1 MAVDNFYYTEG
12 NKKMD
17 DRLATEIAG
26 LKLANPIM
34 LASGILGY
42 TGVSLKSGIEA
53 GAGAVVT
60 KSLGLE
66 PRTGYPNPTVVQV
79 DCGLLNA
86 MGLPNP
92 GISHF
97 KEEMKELKNTGAP
110 TIVSI
115 YGYSSAEF
123 AQVAETAAKMGADA
137 IELNVSCPH
146 VKKAGA
152 EIGCDPQLLT
162 EVVEEV
168 KKKVDKPVIVKLTPN
183 VANIG
188 KIAEAAE
195 KAGADAITAINTV
208 KAMSIEIETGRP
220 LLANKFGGLSGPAI
234 KPIALRCVYDVYRS
248 VDVPVIGCG
257 GISSW
262 QDAIEF
268 MLAGAS
274 AVQIGTAIAFKGVS
288 VFSSVA
294 KGIHAYL
301 EKKGFKNAKE
311 LVGLAHNY

>member
-1 MAVDNFYYTEG
+1 
-12 NKKMD
+12 MD

-26 LKLANPIM
+26 LKLANPTM

-42 TGVSLKSGIEA
+42 TGLSLKSVIE
-53 GAGAVVT
+53 AGAVVT
-60 KSLGLE
+60 KSMGLE

-97 KEEMKELKNTGAP
+97 KEEMKELKNTGVP
-110 TIVSI
+110 TILSV
-115 YGYSSAEF
+115 YGFSSEEF
-123 AQVAETAAKMGADA
+123 VKVAETAVKMGADA

-152 EIGCDPQLLT
+152 EIGCDPLLLT
-162 EVVEEV
+162 EIVKEV

-188 KIAEAAE
+188 EIAKATER
-195 KAGADAITAINTV
+195 AGADAITAINTV
-208 KAMSIEIETGRP
+208 KAMAIEIETGRP
-220 LLANKFGGLSGPAI
+220 ILANKFGGLSGPAI
-234 KPIALRCVYDVYRS
+234 KPIAVRCVYDVFRS

-257 GISSW
+257 GITSW
-262 QDAIEF
+262 KDAIEF
-268 MLAGAS
+268 ILAGAS
-274 AVQIGTAIAFKGVS
+274 AVQIGTAVAFKDVG

-294 KGIHAYL
+294 KGIDTYL
-301 EKKGFKNAKE
+301 QRKGFKNVKE
-311 LVGLAHNY
+311 LVGLAHKF

>member
-1 MAVDNFYYTEG
+1 
-12 NKKMD
+12 MD
-17 DRLATEIAG
+17 DCLATEIAG
-26 LKLANPIM
+26 LKLGNPTM

-42 TGVSLKSGIEA
+42 TGLSLKSVIEA

-66 PRTGYPNPTVVQV
+66 QRTGYPNPTVVQV

-97 KEEMKELKNTGAP
+97 KEEIKQLKSTGVP
-110 TIVSI
+110 TILSI
-115 YGYSSAEF
+115 YGYSSEEF
-123 AQVAETAAKMGADA
+123 AKVAETAAKMGADA

-146 VKKAGA
+146 IKKAGA
-152 EIGCDPQLLT
+152 EIGCDPVLLT
-162 EVVEEV
+162 EIVEEV
-168 KKKVDKPVIVKLTPN
+168 KKKVAKPVLVKLTPN

-188 KIAEAAE
+188 EIAKAAE
-195 KAGADAITAINTV
+195 EAGADAITAINTV

-234 KPIALRCVYDVYRS
+234 KPIAVRCVYDVYRS

-257 GISSW
+257 GITGW

-288 VFSSVA
+288 VFSSVTE
-294 KGIHAYL
+294 GIDTYL
-301 EKKGFKNAKE
+301 KRKGFENVKE

>member
-1 MAVDNFYYTEG
+1 
-12 NKKMD
+12 MD

-26 LKLANPIM
+26 LKLANPTM

-42 TGVSLKSGIEA
+42 TGLSLKSIMEA

-60 KSLGLE
+60 KSMGLE
-66 PRTGYPNPTVVQV
+66 PRTGYPNPTVVQT

-97 KEEMKELKNTGAP
+97 KEEMKELKSTGVP
-110 TIVSI
+110 TILSI
-115 YGYSSAEF
+115 YGYSSEEF
-123 AQVAETAAKMGADA
+123 VKVAETAVTMGADA
-137 IELNVSCPH
+137 VELNVSCPH
-146 VKKAGA
+146 VEKAGA
-152 EIGCDPQLLT
+152 EIGCDPLLLT
-162 EVVEEV
+162 EIVKEV
-168 KKKVDKPVIVKLTPN
+168 KKQVNIPVIVKLTPN

-188 KIAEAAE
+188 EIAKAAE

-208 KAMSIEIETGRP
+208 KAMAIEIETGRP
-220 LLANKFGGLSGPAI
+220 ILANKFGGLSGPAI
-234 KPIALRCVYDVYRS
+234 KPIAIRCVYDVYQS

-257 GISSW
+257 GITTW

-294 KGIHAYL
+294 KGIDTYL
-301 EKKGFKNAKE
+301 KNKSFKNVKE

>member
-1 MAVDNFYYTEG
+1 
-12 NKKMD
+12 
-17 DRLATEIAG
+17 
-26 LKLANPIM
+26 
-34 LASGILGY
+34 SGILGY
-42 TGVSLKSGIEA
+42 TELSLKSVIEA

-60 KSLGLE
+60 KTMGKE
-66 PRTGYPNPTVVQV
+66 PRSGYPNPTVVQT

-92 GISHF
+92 GISHL
-97 KEEMKELKNTGAP
+97 KEEMKQLKTAGAP

-115 YGYSSAEF
+115 YGYSPEEF
-123 AQVAETAAKMGADA
+123 AEVAETAAEMGAGA

-152 EIGCDPQLLT
+152 EIGCDPHLLA
-162 EVVEEV
+162 EIVKEV
-168 KKKVDKPVIVKLTPN
+168 KKKVNVPVIVKLTPN

-188 KIAEAAE
+188 EIAEAAE

-208 KAMSIEIETGRP
+208 KAMKIEIETGRP

-234 KPIALRCVYDVYRS
+234 KPIAVRCVYDIYKS
-248 VDVPVIGCG
+248 VNVPVIGCG
-257 GISSW
+257 GITTW
-262 QDAIEF
+262 EDAVEF

-274 AVQIGTAIAFKGVS
+274 AVQIGTAVAFKGVN

-294 KGIHAYL
+294 KGIDKYL
-301 EKKGFKNAKE
+301 QRKGFKNVKE

>member
-1 MAVDNFYYTEG
+1 MEN
-12 NKKMD
+12 
-17 DRLATEIAG
+17 RLATEIAG
-26 LKLANPIM
+26 LKLASPTI

-42 TGVSLKSGIEA
+42 TGLSLKSIIEA

-60 KSLGLE
+60 KSMGVE
-66 PRTGYPNPTVVQV
+66 PRTGYPNPTVVQT

-97 KEEMKELKNTGAP
+97 KEEMKELKNTGVP
-110 TIVSI
+110 IILSI
-115 YGYSSAEF
+115 YGFSSEEF
-123 AQVAETAAKMGADA
+123 AKVAENAAKMGADA
-137 IELNVSCPH
+137 LELNVSCPH

-152 EIGCDPQLLT
+152 EIGCEPLLLT
-162 EVVEEV
+162 EIVKEV
-168 KKKVDKPVIVKLTPN
+168 KKKFDKPVIVKLTPN

-188 KIAEAAE
+188 EIAKAAE

-234 KPIALRCVYDVYRS
+234 KPIAVRCVYDVYRS

-257 GISSW
+257 GITSW

-288 VFSSVA
+288 VFSSVS
-294 KGIHAYL
+294 KGIDAHL
-301 EKKGFKNAKE
+301 KRKGFKNVKE

>member
-1 MAVDNFYYTEG
+1 MEN
-12 NKKMD
+12 
-17 DRLATEIAG
+17 RLATEIAG
-26 LKLANPIM
+26 LKLANPTM

-42 TGVSLKSGIEA
+42 TGLSLKSVIEA
-53 GAGAVVT
+53 GAGAIVT
-60 KSLGLE
+60 KSMGLE

-97 KEEMKELKNTGAP
+97 SEEMKELKSTGVP
-110 TIVSI
+110 TILSI
-115 YGYSSAEF
+115 YGYSSEEF
-123 AQVAETAAKMGADA
+123 AKVAETAVKMGADA

-152 EIGCDPQLLT
+152 EIGCDPLLLT
-162 EVVEEV
+162 EIVKEV
-168 KKKVDKPVIVKLTPN
+168 KKTVDKPVIAKLTPN

-188 KIAEAAE
+188 KIAKAAE

-208 KAMSIEIETGRP
+208 KAMNIEIETGRP

-234 KPIALRCVYDVYRS
+234 KPIAVICVYDVFRS

-257 GISSW
+257 GITTW

-274 AVQIGTAIAFKGVS
+274 AVQIGTAIAFKGLS

-294 KGIHAYL
+294 KGIDTYL
-301 EKKGFKNAKE
+301 NRKGFKNVKE

>member
-1 MAVDNFYYTEG
+1 
-12 NKKMD
+12 MD

-26 LKLANPIM
+26 LKLANPTM

-42 TGVSLKSGIEA
+42 TGLSLKSIIEA

-60 KSLGLE
+60 KSMGLE
-66 PRTGYPNPTVVQV
+66 PRTGYPNPTVVQT

-97 KEEMKELKNTGAP
+97 KEEMKELKSTGVP
-110 TIVSI
+110 TILSI
-115 YGYSSAEF
+115 YGYSSEEF
-123 AQVAETAAKMGADA
+123 AKVAETAAKMGADA

-146 VKKAGA
+146 IKKAGA
-152 EIGCDPQLLT
+152 EIGCDPLLLT
-162 EVVEEV
+162 EIVKEV
-168 KKKVDKPVIVKLTPN
+168 KKRVNIPVIVKLTPN
-183 VANIG
+183 VANIDE
-188 KIAEAAE
+188 IAKAAE

-208 KAMSIEIETGRP
+208 KAMNIEIETGRP

-234 KPIALRCVYDVYRS
+234 KPIAVRCVYDVYRS

-257 GISSW
+257 GITSW

-274 AVQIGTAIAFKGVS
+274 AVQIGTAIAYKGPEIFRQVTS
-288 VFSSVA
+288 
-294 KGIHAYL
+294 GIESYL
-301 EKKGFKNAKE
+301 ERKGFKNVKE
-311 LVGLAHNY
+311 LVGLAHKF

>member
-1 MAVDNFYYTEG
+1 MV
-12 NKKMD
+12 

-26 LKLANPIM
+26 LKLANPTM

-42 TGVSLKSGIEA
+42 TGLSLKSVIEA

-97 KEEMKELKNTGAP
+97 KEERKELKNTGAP
-110 TIVSI
+110 TVVSI
-115 YGYSSAEF
+115 YGYSPEEF
-123 AQVAETAAKMGADA
+123 AEVAEAAAEMGADA
-137 IELNVSCPH
+137 LELNVSCPH

-162 EVVEEV
+162 DVVKEV

-188 KIAEAAE
+188 EIAEAAE

-208 KAMSIEIETGRP
+208 KAMSIEVETGRP

-234 KPIALRCVYDVYRS
+234 KPIAVRCVYDVYRS

-257 GISSW
+257 GITGW
-262 QDAIEF
+262 QDAVEF

-288 VFSSVA
+288 VFSSVTE
-294 KGIHAYL
+294 GIDKYL
-301 EKKGFKNAKE
+301 RRKGFKNVKDI
-311 LVGLAHNY
+311 VGLAHSY

>member
-1 MAVDNFYYTEG
+1 
-12 NKKMD
+12 MD

-26 LKLANPIM
+26 LKLANPTM

-42 TGVSLKSGIEA
+42 TGLSLKSVIEA

-97 KEEMKELKNTGAP
+97 KEEMKELKNTGTP

-115 YGYSSAEF
+115 YGYSSEEF

-137 IELNVSCPH
+137 LELNVSCPH

-152 EIGCDPQLLT
+152 EIGCDPRLLT
-162 EVVEEV
+162 DVVKEV

-188 KIAEAAE
+188 EIAEAAE

-208 KAMSIEIETGRP
+208 KAMSIEVETGRP
-220 LLANKFGGLSGPAI
+220 LLANRFGGLSGPAI
-234 KPIALRCVYDVYRS
+234 KPIAVRCVYDVYSS

-257 GISSW
+257 GITGW
-262 QDAIEF
+262 QDAVEF

-288 VFSSVA
+288 VFSSVT
-294 KGIHAYL
+294 KGIDRYL
-301 EKKGFKNAKE
+301 RRKGFKNVKE

>member
-1 MAVDNFYYTEG
+1 MKE
-12 NKKMD
+12 
-17 DRLATEIAG
+17 RLATELAG
-26 LKLANPIM
+26 LKLANPTM

-42 TGVSLKSGIEA
+42 TGLSLKTVIEA

-60 KSLGLE
+60 KSMGLE
-66 PRTGYPNPTVVQV
+66 PRTGYANPTVVQT

-97 KEEMKELKNTGAP
+97 KQEMKQLKDSGAP

-115 YGYSSAEF
+115 YGYSSEEF
-123 AQVAETAAKMGADA
+123 AKVAETAAAMGADA
-137 IELNVSCPH
+137 VELNVSCPH

-152 EIGCDPQLLT
+152 EIGCDPVLLT
-162 EVVEEV
+162 EIVKAV
-168 KKKVDKPVIVKLTPN
+168 KKAVSVPVFVKLTPN
-183 VANIG
+183 VTN
-188 KIAEAAE
+188 IAEIAKAAE
-195 KAGADAITAINTV
+195 EAGADAITAINTV
-208 KAMSIEIETGRP
+208 KAMSIETETGRP

-234 KPIALRCVYDVYRS
+234 KPIAVRCVYDVYRS

-257 GISSW
+257 GVSSW

-274 AVQIGTAIAFKGVS
+274 AVQIGTAIAFKGPE

-294 KGIHAYL
+294 KGIDDYV
-301 EKKGFKNAKE
+301 KRKGFKNVKE
-311 LVGLAHNY
+311 IVGQAHKY

>member
-1 MAVDNFYYTEG
+1 MDN
-12 NKKMD
+12 
-17 DRLATEIAG
+17 RLSTEIAG
-26 LKLANPIM
+26 LKLVNPTM

-42 TGVSLKSGIEA
+42 TGLSLKSVLEA

-60 KSLGLE
+60 KSMGLE

-97 KEEMKELKNTGAP
+97 KEEMKQLKTAGAP

-115 YGYSSAEF
+115 YGYTPEEF
-123 AQVAETAAKMGADA
+123 AKVAKTAAEMGADA
-137 IELNVSCPH
+137 MELNVSCPH
-146 VKKAGA
+146 IKKAGA
-152 EIGCDPQLLT
+152 EIGCDPRLLA
-162 EVVEEV
+162 EVVEAV
-168 KKKVDKPVIVKLTPN
+168 KKAVDKPVIVKLTPN
-183 VANIG
+183 VANIRET
-188 KIAEAAE
+188 AEAAE

-208 KAMSIEIETGRP
+208 KAMSIEVETGRP

-234 KPIALRCVYDVYRS
+234 KPIAVRCVYDVYRS

-257 GISSW
+257 GITGW

-274 AVQIGTAIAFKGVS
+274 AVQIGTAVAFKDVS
-288 VFSSVA
+288 VFSSITE
-294 KGIHAYL
+294 GIDSYL
-301 EKKGFKNAKE
+301 QRKGFKNVKE
-311 LVGLAHNY
+311 LVGHAHKF